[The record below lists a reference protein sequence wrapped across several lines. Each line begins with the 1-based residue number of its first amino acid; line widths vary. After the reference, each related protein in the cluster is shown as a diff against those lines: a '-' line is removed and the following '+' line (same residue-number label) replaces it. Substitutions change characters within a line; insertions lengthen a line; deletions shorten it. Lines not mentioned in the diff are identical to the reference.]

1 MYKDTLLRNFQRETD
16 IYINLERQI
25 EYEQDQ
31 KCEYNDLEFLFSNK
45 FSRSSLIIKK
55 CMLYL

>member
-31 KCEYNDLEFLFSNK
+31 KCEYNDLEF
-45 FSRSSLIIKK
+45 
-55 CMLYL
+55 

>member
-16 IYINLERQI
+16 TCINLERQI

-31 KCEYNDLEFLFSNK
+31 KCEYNDLEF
-45 FSRSSLIIKK
+45 
-55 CMLYL
+55 

>member
-16 IYINLERQI
+16 TYINLERQI

-31 KCEYNDLEFLFSNK
+31 KCEYNDLEF
-45 FSRSSLIIKK
+45 
-55 CMLYL
+55 